1 MIPAAGVYA
10 STYRGAASVVSVS
23 LGTLDPHCT
32 PLARDRSPAGSF
44 RSVEHIATRPAIV
57 GSSSV
62 QLTLDFCC
70 FEKSIAR
77 GRASRTR
84 SFRKKKNFVWG
95 SWSQATRARGRG
107 RGRWA
112 ARRVAGGGAA
122 GRRDWGVAAR
132 SDGVLPFTRRRPAP
146 RTAGTGRVNGSHAG
160 CAVRARRG
168 RHGGSVSA
176 APSAGQNPLPPRH
189 ASQR

>member
-1 MIPAAGVYA
+1 MGKGLLSPAAGVYA
-10 STYRGAASVVSVS
+10 STCRGAVGVVSAS
-23 LGTLDPHCT
+23 LGTLDPRCT

-57 GSSSV
+57 GSGSV

-77 GRASRTR
+77 GRASRT

-146 RTAGTGRVNGSHAG
+146 RTAGTGRVNDSRGMRGAGAAGSSWG
-160 CAVRARRG
+160 GLCRTRPVR
-168 RHGGSVSA
+168 
-176 APSAGQNPLPPRH
+176 
-189 ASQR
+189 